1 MQMNIKPNIWQL
13 KQLWLANRNNT
24 LVTLALIFVV
34 ILLYT
39 TSQMASSLR
48 EKELHE
54 VRLWVTAMEQMS
66 QSIAVE
72 RIPAALD
79 ISNARQNIPFIV
91 LDDKMKVKASHLV
104 KDEILSHPDRLRH
117 QVQAFNSENQPIIFQ
132 QMWSDERY
140 MLFYGSSQLLRRL
153 YYVPIIQFI
162 VTFIFFM
169 LAYIAL
175 HTSKQGEQDRVWVGL
190 AKETAHQ
197 LGTPI
202 SSLMG
207 WIEYLRDQGVEPS
220 VVDEMSRD
228 LTKLLK
234 VTDRFSKIGADTQL
248 SPANLNEVV
257 GGVVRYFRGRI
268 PRSVTLDY
276 DGLSMAP
283 VQANLNVTL
292 FEWVIENM
300 LKNSLD
306 ALQGSGSIVVGIKVS
321 DNDVEVDVKD
331 TGRGIPKSSWRKIFE
346 PGFSTKTRGW
356 GLGLSLS
363 RRIVEDYH
371 HGRISVVESQIG
383 VGTTIRITLKRIFE

>member
-1 MQMNIKPNIWQL
+1 MQIWWL
-13 KQLWLANRNNT
+13 HQLWLANRNNT
-24 LVTLALIFVV
+24 LIALALIFVV
-34 ILLYT
+34 LSLYV

-54 VRLWVTAMEQMS
+54 VHLWVTAMEQMS
-66 QSIAVE
+66 RDVASAG
-72 RIPAALD
+72 IPIALD
-79 ISNARQNIPFIV
+79 IANTRQNIPFIV
-91 LDDKMKVKASHLV
+91 LDDNMKVVASHLINE
-104 KDEILSHPDRLRH
+104 DILSHPDRLRN
-117 QVQAFNSENQPIIFQ
+117 QVHSFSQENQPIIFQ
-132 QMWSDERY
+132 QLWSNDRF
-140 MLFYGSSQLLRRL
+140 MLFYGSSKLLKRL
-153 YYVPIIQFI
+153 YYVPITQFI

-169 LAYIAL
+169 LAYVAL
-175 HTSKQGEQDRVWVGL
+175 HTTKQGEQDRIWVGL

-207 WIEYLRDQGVEPS
+207 WIEYLRDQDVDPS
-220 VVDEMSRD
+220 IVDEMSRD
-228 LTKLLK
+228 LTQLMK
-234 VTDRFSKIGADTQL
+234 VTDRFSKIGSDTQL
-248 SPANLNEVV
+248 SPGNVNEVV

-283 VQANLNVTL
+283 VQANINATL

-306 ALQGSGSIVVGIKVS
+306 ALQGSGQITVS
-321 DNDVEVDVKD
+321 LNVKDDEIDVDVKD
-331 TGRGIPKSSWRKIFE
+331 TGRGIAKGSWRKIFE
-346 PGFSTKTRGW
+346 PGFTTKTRGW

-371 HGRISVVESQIG
+371 HGRIGVVESQIG
-383 VGTTIRITLKRIFE
+383 VGTTIRITLQRVFV